1 MGSTPFFLQS
11 FVGHGVGYLG
21 NCATSIVFPLM
32 VVGLAAALL
41 IGDGTATHLSLCQ
54 GRNQT
59 EVFHLCLGN
68 GLLLGTVFSIIYM
81 ILFFLFTDG
90 ILTTFGA
97 TEVTASLC

>member
-1 MGSTPFFLQS
+1 M
-11 FVGHGVGYLG
+11 
-21 NCATSIVFPLM
+21 
-32 VVGLAAALL
+32 AAALL